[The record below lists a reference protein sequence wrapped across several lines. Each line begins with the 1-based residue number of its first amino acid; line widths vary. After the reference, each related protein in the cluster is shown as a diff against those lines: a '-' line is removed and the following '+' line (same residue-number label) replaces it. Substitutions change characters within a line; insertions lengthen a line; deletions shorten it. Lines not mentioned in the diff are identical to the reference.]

1 MATTNPATATPEW
14 LEQAARAA
22 VPPTLDR
29 VALTS
34 PSSSKTPP
42 IDLNPKSRPGN
53 VAAETSTSADEGI
66 RLYRCGYDAAALL
79 PSTAI
84 LGLVTAGVVTFIR
97 PFVAARFV
105 TELVTLP
112 LLALWFVQVIRCGYR
127 LRSYRYTLTSRSLQR
142 RRGVLYPKDE
152 PLELAKVGQVEVRRT
167 RTQLVLGIGDVVVTA
182 EASSGRPPLDFA
194 GVRWPKKLAELIET
208 TAAAA
213 REEAVKQMRLNFPS
227 ATR

>member
-14 LEQAARAA
+14 LEQASRAA

-29 VALTS
+29 VALSS
-34 PSSSKTPP
+34 PSSSKSPS
-42 IDLNPKSRPGN
+42 IDLNSKPRPS
-53 VAAETSTSADEGI
+53 AATANASTPADEGI

-84 LGLVTAGVVTFIR
+84 LGLVTAGVVTFVR

-105 TELVTLP
+105 TEFVTLP
-112 LLALWFVQVIRCGYR
+112 LLALWFVQIIRCGYR
-127 LRSYRYTLTSRSLQR
+127 LHSYRYTLTSRSLQR

-152 PLELAKVGQVEVRRT
+152 PLELAKIGQVEIRRT
-167 RTQLVLGIGDVVVTA
+167 RTQLVLGVGDVVVTA
-182 EASSGRPPLDFA
+182 EESSGRAPLDFA
-194 GVRWPKKLAELIET
+194 GVRWPKKFAGLIET

-213 REEAVKQMRLNFPS
+213 REEAVKQVRLNFPS

>member
-1 MATTNPATATPEW
+1 MATTNNSTATPEW
-14 LEQAARAA
+14 LEQAARGAA
-22 VPPTLDR
+22 PATHDR

-34 PSSSKTPP
+34 PSANKTPP
-42 IDLNPKSRPGN
+42 IDLKPKPRPGVGTPEESN
-53 VAAETSTSADEGI
+53 SADEEI
-66 RLYRCGYDAAALL
+66 RLYRCSYDAAALL
-79 PSTAI
+79 PSTTI

-97 PFVAARFV
+97 PFVPARFV
-105 TELVTLP
+105 TEFVTLP

-142 RRGVLYPKDE
+142 RRGLLYPKDE
-152 PLELAKVGQVEVRRT
+152 PLSLAKVGQVEIRRT

-182 EASSGRPPLDFA
+182 EESSGRSPLDFA
-194 GVRWPKKLAELIET
+194 GVRWPKKFAGLIES

-213 REEAVKQMRLNFPS
+213 REEAVKQVRMNFPS